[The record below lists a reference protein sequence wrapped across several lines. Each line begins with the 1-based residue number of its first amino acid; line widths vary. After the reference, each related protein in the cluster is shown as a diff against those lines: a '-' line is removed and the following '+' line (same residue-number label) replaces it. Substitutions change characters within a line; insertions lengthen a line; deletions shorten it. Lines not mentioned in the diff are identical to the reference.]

1 MEVGAGDGFEG
12 MRYAGHRS
20 GGAGRPGLAA
30 PWKVGCAPANVV
42 RGMQMRVAKLA
53 ARLGNLAVRQQTL
66 SAACKSASERCLRS
80 LEPPQ
85 TYIIP

>member
-1 MEVGAGDGFEG
+1 MEVGAGNGFEG

-42 RGMQMRVAKLA
+42 RGMQMRSGKLA
-53 ARLGNLAVRQQTL
+53 VRRVKLAERQQTL
-66 SAACKSASERCLRS
+66 SAACKCGLGSWLCAV
-80 LEPPQ
+80 
-85 TYIIP
+85 